1 MLKHSISCGV
11 FCALA
16 ASTALAQA
24 PTVDSLQRSAK
35 ELAGTDWAGTFTRL
49 CIPTGGTMVPPTL
62 NPDNYPSAEVPR
74 PPGGPDP
81 IANWYAPPAK
91 IGDNLYFL
99 GERAHHAFALVSRDR
114 EIIVFEALFDYAAG
128 PEILDGLRAV
138 GLNPKKVKYVLISHE
153 HGDHDGGAYLLQ
165 QSIPGV
171 TIVYGAA
178 AWPSVLARTSPHA
191 PRSGPENDGTDGRVI
206 TVGDVSVQIV
216 TMPGHTP
223 GTISFLFE
231 YKDNDGKPVKVAYVG
246 GTAINF
252 NGNAAYYNTY
262 LASARKFAQ
271 AGAAYGANV
280 LMSNHTEFDNGY
292 FRAQTAEAIAGRW
305 EHNPNVPNPYFV
317 GQRAV
322 VNYFGVVELCAMAAK
337 LRATGSL

>member
-1 MLKHSISCGV
+1 MFRRSIICSAV
-11 FCALA
+11 FALT
-16 ASTALAQA
+16 ASTALAQ
-24 PTVDSLQRSAK
+24 TVDSLQRSAK
-35 ELAGTDWAGTFTRL
+35 DYADTDWAGTFTRL
-49 CIPTGGTMVPPTL
+49 CIPTGGPLVVPTL
-62 NPDNYPSAEVPR
+62 NPANYPTAELPT
-74 PPGGPDP
+74 PPGGDP
-81 IANWYAPPAK
+81 PAANWYAPPAK

-99 GERAHHAFALVSRDR
+99 GERAHHAFALVSKDR
-114 EIIVFEALFDYAAG
+114 EIILFEALFDYAAG

-138 GLNPKKVKYVLISHE
+138 GLNPKKVRYVLISHE
-153 HGDHDGGAYLLQ
+153 HGDHDGGVPLLQ
-165 QSIPGV
+165 QALPGA

-191 PRSGPENDGTDGRVI
+191 TRSGPENDGTDGRVI
-206 TVGDVSVQIV
+206 TVGDVSVKII

-246 GTAINF
+246 GTAISF
-252 NGNAAYYNTY
+252 NANAAYYDAY
-262 LASARKFAQ
+262 LASSRKFAK
-271 AGAAYGANV
+271 AAAEYGATV

-305 EHNPNVPNPYFV
+305 EKNPDVPNPYFV

-322 VNYFGVVELCAMAAK
+322 VNYFGVVELCTMAAK

>member
-1 MLKHSISCGV
+1 
-11 FCALA
+11 
-16 ASTALAQA
+16 
-24 PTVDSLQRSAK
+24 
-35 ELAGTDWAGTFTRL
+35 
-49 CIPTGGTMVPPTL
+49 
-62 NPDNYPSAEVPR
+62 VPR

-99 GERAHHAFALVSRDR
+99 GERAHHAFALVSKDR

-191 PRSGPENDGTDGRVI
+191 TRSGPENDGTDGRVI

-231 YKDNDGKPVKVAYVG
+231 YKDNDGNPVKVAYVG

-262 LASARKFAQ
+262 LASARKFAA

-292 FRAQTAEAIAGRW
+292 FRAQTAEAIARTC
-305 EHNPNVPNPYFV
+305 PI
-317 GQRAV
+317 RTSS
-322 VNYFGVVELCAMAAK
+322 VNA
-337 LRATGSL
+337 R